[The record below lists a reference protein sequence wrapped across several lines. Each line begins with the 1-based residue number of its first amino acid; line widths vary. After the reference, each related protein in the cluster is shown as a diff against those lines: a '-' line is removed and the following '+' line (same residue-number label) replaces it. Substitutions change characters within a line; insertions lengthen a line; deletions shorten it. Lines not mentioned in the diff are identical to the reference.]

1 MLKFARRVRFRD
13 DQRWRRVE
21 TRLRDEADA
30 ARRRP
35 ARDLRRRTLAALREA
50 SLELRPA
57 SRRERQGWVTLAA
70 AGVGLAV
77 VASVAVTQRGAPLE
91 QSRPTQRVDAPADT
105 TVHTAEA
112 DGDRQSRFAIVIG
125 LDTSRFE
132 AAVQRQ
138 MERMEGS
145 WAEPLLDEARQIV
158 DDARAAGELVAT
170 LLLVPSVRIERGDR
184 GGAG

>member
-1 MLKFARRVRFRD
+1 MLRFARRVRFRD
-13 DQRWRRVE
+13 EQRWRREE
-21 TRLRDEADA
+21 TRLHDEADA
-30 ARRRP
+30 ARRQP

-77 VASVAVTQRGAPLE
+77 VASVAVTQRAAPPEPPVPVEAHVAGHATGAE
-91 QSRPTQRVDAPADT
+91 
-105 TVHTAEA
+105 
-112 DGDRQSRFAIVIG
+112 GDRQSRFAIVIG

-138 MERMEGS
+138 MQRLEGS
-145 WAEPLLDEARQIV
+145 WEAPLLAEARQIV
-158 DDARAAGELVAT
+158 DDARVAGELVVT
-170 LLLVPSVRIERGDR
+170 LLAVPSIRLERGNRD
-184 GGAG
+184 GAG

>member
-1 MLKFARRVRFRD
+1 MLRFARRVRFRD
-13 DQRWRRVE
+13 EQRWRRVE
-21 TRLRDEADA
+21 TRLREEGDA
-30 ARRRP
+30 ARRQP

-77 VASVAVTQRGAPLE
+77 VASVAVTQRAPPPE
-91 QSRPTQRVDAPADT
+91 QPGPTQEVLAPAAT
-105 TVHTAEA
+105 TADTAEE
-112 DGDRQSRFAIVIG
+112 DGARQSRFAIVIG

-138 MERMEGS
+138 MQRLEGS
-145 WAEPLLDEARQIV
+145 WEAPLLAEARQIV
-158 DDARAAGELVAT
+158 DDARVAGEFVVT
-170 LLLVPSVRIERGDR
+170 LLPVPSVRIERGDR

>member
-57 SRRERQGWVTLAA
+57 SRRERQGWLTLAA

-77 VASVAVTQRGAPLE
+77 VASVAVTQRAARPVEAP
-91 QSRPTQRVDAPADT
+91 VAGHT
-105 TVHTAEA
+105 TGPEA
-112 DGDRQSRFAIVIG
+112 DRPPRFEIVIG

-138 MERMEGS
+138 VERVEGS